1 MRILHIALLTAGLAS
16 VGTAS
21 TLIVRAESAR
31 DVVADMHA
39 ERAGPDSSRVA
50 ALLNTLDTVD
60 PIYCELVS
68 DQIGNYW
75 GFGGSLRIGALSDA
89 SPAVRAAKD
98 SLAERVRDT
107 GAIRLLSATLAHD
120 DACVRL
126 VAAKMLGESGAPDDV
141 ITARFDDPSARVREA
156 ALRAAAAREREP
168 MRARIEALLDA
179 RESAVVAM
187 AAFALGEIESRA
199 SVNPLTRLLTHA
211 AADVRA
217 NAVWALGSIEDPASE
232 APIIRRINDDTDRG
246 VRLAAIL
253 ALSRLDHPAEAP
265 PVLVRLARG
274 DDAQLREAALDVLLD
289 IEDPTLTPLFI
300 ELVSHHSEE
309 IRMRAVLALGELG
322 SAEAVPVLTRA
333 LRDPSA
339 DVRRAAV
346 EALAEIEDP

>member
-1 MRILHIALLTAGLAS
+1 MRTLHIALLTAGLAS

-21 TLIVRAESAR
+21 TLIVRAATSREATR
-31 DVVADMHA
+31 DAQA
-39 ERAGPDSSRVA
+39 ERAGPDSARVA
-50 ALLNTLDTVD
+50 SLLNTLDTVE
-60 PIYCELVS
+60 PIYCELVA

-75 GFGGSLRIGALSDA
+75 GVSGSLRIGALSDA
-89 SPAVRAAKD
+89 SSAVRAAKD
-98 SLAERVRDT
+98 SLAARVRDA
-107 GAIRLLSATLAHD
+107 GAIRLLAATLAHD

-126 VAAKMLGESGAPDDV
+126 VAAKMLGESNAPDEV

-156 ALRAAAAREREP
+156 ALRAAAARERES

-179 RESAVVAM
+179 REATVVAM

-199 SVNPLTRLLTHA
+199 SMKPLTRLLTHA

-217 NAVWALGSIEDPASE
+217 NAVWALGSLEDPASE
-232 APIIRRINDDTDRG
+232 APIIQRINADSDRG

-253 ALSRLDHPAEAP
+253 ALSQLDHPSEAP

-274 DDAQLREAALDVLLD
+274 DDAQLREAALDVLLG
-289 IEDPTLTPLFI
+289 IEDPTLTSLFMD
-300 ELVSHHSEE
+300 LVSDPSEE
-309 IRMRAVLALGELG
+309 IRLRAVVALGELR

-339 DVRRAAV
+339 GVRRAAV
-346 EALAEIEDP
+346 DALAEIEDP